1 MGTENQLAKLS
12 TVSRPN
18 VGQNVKRSCQKR
30 GKFGGKK
37 GKPWIGNL
45 KQWHLVLTRLLSTS
59 PRVGTKTNPGN
70 IKTFLS

>member
-30 GKFGGKK
+30 GKFWGKERQAMDRK
-37 GKPWIGNL
+37 AKTMAPCADKASLNLSKSRHQNQPW
-45 KQWHLVLTRLLSTS
+45 KY
-59 PRVGTKTNPGN
+59 
-70 IKTFLS
+70 